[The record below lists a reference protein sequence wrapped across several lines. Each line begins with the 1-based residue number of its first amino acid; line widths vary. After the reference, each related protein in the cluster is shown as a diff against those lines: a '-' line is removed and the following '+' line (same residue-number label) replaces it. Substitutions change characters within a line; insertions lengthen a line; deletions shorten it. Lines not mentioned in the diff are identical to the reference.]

1 VRELISSG
9 SRFERDYGY
18 SRAVIEDGWIF
29 MAGCTGFDYRRD
41 TISEDAA
48 EQTRQTIRNIE
59 AALAQAGA
67 GLADIVKVT
76 TYIADRSLVPA
87 VLGVWG
93 ETMRDI
99 RPANTAIIAQMID
112 ARMKVEI
119 DVTAR
124 QPGR

>member
-1 VRELISSG
+1 
-9 SRFERDYGY
+9 
-18 SRAVIEDGWIF
+18 
-29 MAGCTGFDYRRD
+29 MAGCTGFDYGRD
-41 TISEDAA
+41 TIAEDAA
-48 EQTRQTIRNIE
+48 EQTRQAIRNID

-93 ETMRDI
+93 PAMRDI

-124 QPGR
+124 QPDR